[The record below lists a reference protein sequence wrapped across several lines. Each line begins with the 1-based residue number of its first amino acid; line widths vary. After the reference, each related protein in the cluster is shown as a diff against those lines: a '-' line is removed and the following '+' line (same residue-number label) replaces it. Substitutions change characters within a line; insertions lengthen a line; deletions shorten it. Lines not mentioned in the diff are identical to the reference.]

1 MAKLTITFIEDLVP
15 PPSGYRFVWDDELK
29 GFGIRLTPTRKTYV
43 LQYRNRQ
50 GRSKR
55 MTLGR
60 FEHMAPAEARKHARE
75 LLGAADKGSD
85 VAAQKRESKKAPTM
99 SDLAERYMEQH
110 AEVKKKASSIAADE
124 RMFRLVILP
133 ALGSRRITDIA
144 RKDIIRLHHDQ
155 KDKPIRANRVIAL
168 LSKMFNLAEQWG
180 LRPDASNP
188 CRHVEKFREAKRER
202 LLSADELSRLGNTL
216 NRIEADRSEHP
227 SVIAAIRLLLLT
239 GARVSEILTLKWDFI
254 DFEQGVLR
262 LPESK
267 TGAKVIP
274 LGQPAL
280 DLLRSL
286 PRIVGNPFVCPGNRP
301 QGHLIGLQHAWQRV
315 RKAAALEG
323 LRLHDLRHNYA
334 SVGAAAGLGLPIIGK
349 ILGHAKSSTTE
360 RYAHL
365 DTSPT
370 QAAANAIAQRIDTA
384 MRKSPTEKV
393 VPFKVRKASGAK

>member
-1 MAKLTITFIEDLVP
+1 MAKLTKTFIEDLEP

-55 MTLGR
+55 MTLAL
-60 FEHMAPAEARKHARE
+60 FEHMTPFKARKLAGE
-75 LLGAADKGSD
+75 LLADTDKGVD
-85 VAAQKRESKKAPTM
+85 VAAQKRESKRAPTM
-99 SDLAERYMEQH
+99 ADLAERYLEQH
-110 AEVKKKASSIAADE
+110 AKVKKKPTSIAADE
-124 RMFRLVILP
+124 RMLRLVILP
-133 ALGSRRITDIA
+133 ALGTRKITDVS
-144 RKDIIRLHHDQ
+144 RKDVIRLHQDQ

-168 LSKMFNLAEQWG
+168 LSKMFNLSEQWG

-188 CRHVEKFREAKRER
+188 CRHVEKYKETKRER
-202 LLSADELSRLGNTL
+202 LLSADELARLGNTL
-216 NRIEADRSEHP
+216 NRIEADQSELP
-227 SVIAAIRLLLLT
+227 TVIAAIRLLLLT
-239 GARVSEILTLKWDFI
+239 GARVSEILTLRWDFV

-286 PRIVGNPFVCPGNRP
+286 PRIVGNPFVYPGKRP
-301 QGHLIGLQHAWQRV
+301 HGHLIGLQHAWYRV
-315 RKAAALEG
+315 RKAAALES

-365 DTSPT
+365 DSSPT
-370 QAAANAIAQRIDTA
+370 RAAANVISQQIVSA
-384 MRKSPTEKV
+384 MEQQAGLKVIPFIGPKALGEK
-393 VPFKVRKASGAK
+393 